1 MARNTVPT
9 VVEITRPFI
18 DSFVGVGAPVTFA
31 RVFTTGDLTR
41 NKGFSAVEGG
51 DLGCRHSQRFYRP
64 LTRSLRRKGLRPFI
78 DDEELP
84 RGEVIS
90 EKLDKAIEDSL
101 SAIVI
106 LSENYATSPWC
117 LNELQKILESRNG
130 LGQLVLPVFY
140 GVDPSDVRHQ
150 KGRFGEAFAKLED
163 RFREDQR
170 KVQKWRDSLIEV
182 ANLAGWN
189 SEDWHETKLIEDV
202 VEALSRKLDS
212 NLPSLNYDTLVG
224 MDSKLDAFHSLEYRI
239 R

>member
-1 MARNTVPT
+1 MSFRGVD
-9 VVEITRPFI
+9 TR
-18 DSFVGVGAPVTFA
+18 
-31 RVFTTGDLTR
+31 
-41 NKGFSAVEGG
+41 KGFT
-51 DLGCRHSQRFYRP
+51 DHLRD
-64 LTRSLRRKGLRPFI
+64 SLRRKGLRPFI